1 MSFLDVLF
9 CTTVPPSQP
18 INIFIQSMDVGPTFA
33 RICWQPPSF
42 RGIPGV
48 SRYLITVTPVDGG
61 ADPLTF
67 STNNGIRD
75 FNVTGLV
82 PGTRYEFR
90 VAAISEYEGIIGRS
104 PESDPVFTNTTYTG
118 KASVSFRNAFM
129 CICTSLSLS
138 SL

>member
-1 MSFLDVLF
+1 MLFLDVLL

-18 INIFIQSMDVGPTFA
+18 INIFIQSMDVGPTFT
-33 RICWQPPSF
+33 RICWQDPSF

-48 SRYLITVTPVDGG
+48 SRYVITVTPVDGG

-67 STNNGIRD
+67 STNNGTRD

-82 PGTRYEFR
+82 PGTRYKFC
-90 VAAISEYEGIIGRS
+90 VAAIREYEGIIGCS

-118 KASVSFRNAFM
+118 KASVSFRNTFM
-129 CICTSLSLS
+129 CIYTSFSSS